1 MKFLHTADW
10 HIGKRLHEYPLVKE
24 QHDALAQIA
33 QIAQKEQVDAV
44 VVAGEATEYFSKLPL
59 YLIVGRSNAR
69 LSCRWPNA
77 KKQVLVAHFF
87 AAGSLRSDSE
97 TKIEVGGLDSV
108 PSSLNKEISK

>member
-44 VVAGEATEYFSKLPL
+44 VVAGDL
-59 YLIVGRSNAR
+59 YRSEERRVGKECR
-69 LSCRWPNA
+69 L
-77 KKQVLVAHFF
+77 
-87 AAGSLRSDSE
+87 
-97 TKIEVGGLDSV
+97 
-108 PSSLNKEISK
+108 